1 MPPTISEL
9 AGIRAVAVWAAAA
22 AVLHGSAAR
31 AGPPPEAGQPAPALV
46 AHSFDGQT
54 IDLGSLRGKVVVLNF
69 WASWCGPCR
78 SEMPLLDAVAR
89 DYGDRGVVVI
99 GLSAD
104 DPHDRREAARVAR
117 GVGYR
122 TGLLSEA
129 TANGFGAPQVL
140 PLTYI
145 IGSNGVLAVVL
156 RANRGALSAAQLREA
171 IDAQLGSMC
180 ADKSPAS
187 AVTP

>member
-1 MPPTISEL
+1 VSEEEVGELLAWALSSPWPHYVWFTCGVIGGMLLLVFGKWMGYLVLAVCFSGWLIIHSSLWFFGFWAQGPGTPTNQ
-9 AGIRAVAVWAAAA
+9 
-22 AVLHGSAAR
+22 
-31 AGPPPEAGQPAPALV
+31 GP
-46 AHSFDGQT
+46 
-54 IDLGSLRGKVVVLNF
+54 RGKEPSWVVME
-69 WASWCGPCR
+69 G
-78 SEMPLLDAVAR
+78 
-89 DYGDRGVVVI
+89 
-99 GLSAD
+99 GLSASSQ
-104 DPHDRREAARVAR
+104 RRPWARRSSVEAARVAR